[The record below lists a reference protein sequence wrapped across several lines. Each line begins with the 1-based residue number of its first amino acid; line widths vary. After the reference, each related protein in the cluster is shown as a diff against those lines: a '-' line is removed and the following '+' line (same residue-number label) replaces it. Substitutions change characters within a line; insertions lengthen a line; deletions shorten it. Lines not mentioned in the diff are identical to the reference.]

1 MTAKTLKMHRL
12 ILPALILGT
21 LVASINIAYAAGPQI
36 TRTGDEWEEDWVY
49 STPWFD
55 YQVHSRFMWKW
66 TEWSYPDGSWKAK
79 YEFKEW
85 SRALDMDGKPKAW
98 NNNVVRIYNEKSDV
112 YIVAEE
118 WGDPWTSHQIIKRV
132 ETNGV
137 VRVEFDRYTV
147 SKPPA

>member
-1 MTAKTLKMHRL
+1 MVRIL
-12 ILPALILGT
+12 ILSLILGAT
-21 LVASINIAYAAGPQI
+21 LAPMVSSQAAGPAI
-36 TRTGDEWEEDWVY
+36 TRFGDEWEEDWVY
-49 STPWFD
+49 GTPWYD
-55 YQVHSRFMWKW
+55 YQVHSRLWWTW

-85 SRALDMDGKPKAW
+85 SRALDMDGKQCSW
-98 NNNVVRIYNEKSDV
+98 NNNVVRIFNERSGV
-112 YIVAEE
+112 YVVAEE

-132 ETNGV
+132 ETGGV